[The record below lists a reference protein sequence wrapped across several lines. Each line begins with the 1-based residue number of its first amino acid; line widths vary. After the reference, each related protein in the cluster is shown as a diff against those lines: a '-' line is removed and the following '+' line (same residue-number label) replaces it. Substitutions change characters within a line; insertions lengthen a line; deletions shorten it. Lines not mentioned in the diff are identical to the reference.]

1 MRNAAGKTYADKTE
15 TRNRLA
21 GLVGSMALAGAFC
34 LYFCVTIVPD
44 SEWKRV
50 PISLGLLLTWAGAFM
65 VEMVESPECLRR
77 IGCVAMLVSMPT
89 TIAAVALVAS
99 VR

>member
-1 MRNAAGKTYADKTE
+1 M
-15 TRNRLA
+15 NRLA
-21 GLVGSMALAGAFC
+21 GLVGSAALAGAFC

-50 PISLGLLLTWAGAFM
+50 PICLGLLLTWAGALL
-65 VEMVESPECLRR
+65 VEMVEYPECLRR
-77 IGCVAMLVSMPT
+77 IGCAAMFVSLPT
-89 TIAAVALVAS
+89 TIAVLALVAS